1 MNKKQTIENRV
12 AEAILQ
18 TGSESFTVAGQQYEV
33 SKPTV
38 ATVIMCSE
46 LISQLPEVR
55 DVSPENIVYETL
67 RIAKDTRIIGRI
79 AATLILGAKRVLE
92 KRKITVE
99 SVEIDETD
107 YIAQNIL
114 LEYSPSELNDLI
126 TGRLSKLEIG
136 SFFGIT
142 TSLAE
147 ANILKPTRSESEVV
161 D

>member
-1 MNKKQTIENRV
+1 MANKKTIETKT

-18 TGSESFTVAGQQYEV
+18 SGSETFTVAGQDYEV

-46 LISQLPEVR
+46 LISQMPEVR
-55 DVSPENIVYETL
+55 DVQAEYIVHETL
-67 RIAKDTRIIGRI
+67 RVAKDTKIIGRI
-79 AATLILGAKRVLE
+79 AAVLILGAKRVLE
-92 KRKITVE
+92 HRKVTVE

-114 LEYSPSELNDLI
+114 LEYSPTELEQLI
-126 TGRLSKLEIG
+126 TGRLYKLEIG

-142 TSLAE
+142 TSLAD
-147 ANILKPTRSESEVV
+147 ANVLKPTRKESEVV